1 MSKKAMYELRNML
14 CDELDE
20 LARKGELGAGDLE
33 IAHKLTDTIKN
44 IDKIEMLEDDGYS
57 RDEDYSRR
65 YSRGGDW
72 QADMRGTYDR
82 DMSNARRGTHYVR
95 GHYSRDSGIDN
106 MKRQLQEMLD
116 NADDESIRRAIQRCM
131 DTIEG

>member
-1 MSKKAMYELRNML
+1 MSKKAMYDLRNML

-33 IAHKLTDTIKN
+33 IAHKLTATIKN
-44 IDKIEMLEDDGYS
+44 IDKIEMMEDDGYS

-65 YSRGGDW
+65 YSRDGNW
-72 QADMRGTYDR
+72 QSGMRGAYDR
-82 DMSNARRGTHYVR
+82 DMSNARRGTTHYVR
-95 GHYSRDSGIDN
+95 GHYSRDGGIDN

-116 NADDESIRRAIQRCM
+116 SV
-131 DTIEG
+131 TILHQKQA